1 MSYDAHSLQRHIDSG
16 YAYAHIHSETEVI
29 ARLQDLIIESTK
41 RVALVTIDLRFEQEG
56 RDTSKHA
63 LFEEKIVQSTCYILD
78 ALRVLVRRTDVVY
91 VLGSTCYF
99 LLLGAN
105 IEGASIVCNRLWD
118 ALLWRVHNISESDM
132 LRPRSM
138 SIGYSV
144 YSPYAVSALNSQMYE
159 SAAESVQEAR
169 EAKQHFEVHSERKRS
184 GIRSAKSVDDA
195 LSATHAHR
203 GEQRSLSASEKQET
217 EPDVSALARKLGIP
231 YLSLIP
237 RKKRAQIQQL
247 IALELAQEL
256 RCYPLGRER
265 GMLTVAVAD
274 PQDAS
279 VLERLRRE
287 TGLHIFPVL
296 TQPQELQM
304 ALDQLL

>member
-1 MSYDAHSLQRHIDSG
+1 MSDDAHSFQCQTDCVYAYRHIQ
-16 YAYAHIHSETEVI
+16 SETEVVE
-29 ARLQDLIIESTK
+29 RLQDLIVETTK
-41 RVALVTIDLRFEQEG
+41 RVALVIIDLRFEQEG
-56 RDTSKHA
+56 RDASKHA
-63 LFEEKIVQSTCYILD
+63 LFEEKIEQSTHYLLD
-78 ALRVLVRRTDVVY
+78 ALRRLVRQTDSVY
-91 VLGSTCYF
+91 VLDSTCYF

-105 IEGASIVCNRLWD
+105 IEGGSIVCNRLWD
-118 ALLWRVHNISESDM
+118 ALLWRVHNISDGEI
-132 LRPRSM
+132 LRPRGM
-138 SIGYSV
+138 SIGYS
-144 YSPYAVSALNSQMYE
+144 AFSAPSAYPQAYE
-159 SAAESVQEAR
+159 DASECVQAAR
-169 EAKQHFEVHSERKRS
+169 EVRQHFKVHTERKRP
-184 GIRSAKSVDDA
+184 GTRTPRTIDDS
-195 LSATHAHR
+195 LPSTHVSY
-203 GEQRSLSASEKQET
+203 GEQGTLSTSGAQEV
-217 EPDVSALARKLGIP
+217 EPDMSVLARKLGIP

-274 PQDAS
+274 PQNSS

>member
-1 MSYDAHSLQRHIDSG
+1 MSDEAHSFSGKFESVNSVHSG
-16 YAYAHIHSETEVI
+16 YTWQRISKEAEVV
-29 ARLQDLIIESTK
+29 ARLQELIAETTE
-41 RVALVTIDLRFEQEG
+41 RVALVTVELYFEREG
-56 RDTSKHA
+56 RDASKLA
-63 LFEEKIVQSTCYILD
+63 LLEEKIEQSTHYLLD
-78 ALRVLVRRTDVVY
+78 ALRVLVRKTDNVY

-105 IEGASIVCNRLWD
+105 IEGGSIVCNRLWD
-118 ALLWRVHNISESDM
+118 ALLWRVHNCGDADIP
-132 LRPRSM
+132 RPRSM
-138 SIGYSV
+138 CIGFAAYPHIYEDAQECV
-144 YSPYAVSALNSQMYE
+144 QDAL
-159 SAAESVQEAR
+159 
-169 EAKQHFEVHSERKRS
+169 EAKHSFEIQAERRRNGTRTPKPTNEVQSTLRPLHNEHGFAAVAERQEDESE
-184 GIRSAKSVDDA
+184 
-195 LSATHAHR
+195 LP
-203 GEQRSLSASEKQET
+203 L
-217 EPDVSALARKLGIP
+217 LARRLGIP
-231 YLSLIP
+231 YLSLLP

-274 PQDAS
+274 PQDS
-279 VLERLRRE
+279 TILERLRRE

>member
-1 MSYDAHSLQRHIDSG
+1 MSDDAHSFQCQIDSV
-16 YAYAHIHSETEVI
+16 YVYSHIQSEAEVV
-29 ARLQDLIIESTK
+29 ARLQDLIVETTK

-56 RDTSKHA
+56 RDASRLA
-63 LFEEKIVQSTCYILD
+63 LFEERMEQSTHYLLD
-78 ALRVLVRRTDVVY
+78 ALRVLVRRTDIVY

-99 LLLGAN
+99 LLLGSN

-118 ALLWRVHNISESDM
+118 ALLWRVHNISDGDI
-132 LRPRSM
+132 LRPRGM
-138 SIGYSV
+138 SIGYSA
-144 YSPYAVSALNSQMYE
+144 YSAHSQMYE
-159 SAAESVQEAR
+159 NANECVQTAR
-169 EAKQHFEVHSERKRS
+169 EAKQHFEVHTERKRA
-184 GIRSAKSVDDA
+184 GTRSSKIVDDSLA
-195 LSATHAHR
+195 VTQASR
-203 GEQRSLSASEKQET
+203 GEQRMMLASEEQES
-217 EPDVSALARKLGIP
+217 EPDLSVLARKLGIP
-231 YLSLIP
+231 YLSMIP

-274 PQDAS
+274 PQDS
-279 VLERLRRE
+279 NILERLRRE

-304 ALDQLL
+304 ALDQLLS